1 MSEQRASTVK
11 MVFLALV
18 GVALFSAVTSYVM
31 VTSKAEAKAC
41 HIEDGV
47 LGNFQTP
54 NEALAVPDTV
64 YFDGAG
70 AERRLTDLRG
80 RGIVLNFWATWCAPC
95 VREMPQLD
103 RLKELVAANGVDVL
117 AISEDRQGA
126 LVVKKF
132 YAANKLH
139 SLDILVDKGSKLIRS
154 LKGRGLPT
162 TVLFNKMGQEVGRV
176 TGIAEWD
183 SPEAVAFI
191 RRCLG
196 NSRSRL

>member
-1 MSEQRASTVK
+1 MSERRSSTGK
-11 MVFLALV
+11 MVVLAV
-18 GVALFSAVTSYVM
+18 IGVAMFSSVVSYVM
-31 VTSKAEAKAC
+31 VSSNVEAEAC
-41 HIEDGV
+41 QIEDGV
-47 LGNFQTP
+47 LGSFQTP
-54 NEALAVPDTV
+54 NEPVAAPDTV

-95 VREMPQLD
+95 VREIPQLD
-103 RLKELVAANGVDVL
+103 RLKGLVSGNGVDVL
-117 AISEDRQGA
+117 AISVDRQGA
-126 LVVKKF
+126 SVVKKF
-132 YAANKLH
+132 YATNKLH
-139 SLDILVDKGSKLIRS
+139 DLDILVDRGSKLIRS

-162 TVLFNKMGQEVGRV
+162 TVLFNKKGQEVGRV

-196 NSRSRL
+196 S

>member
-1 MSEQRASTVK
+1 MSEQHASTGK
-11 MVFLALV
+11 MVVLAAIGLAFCS
-18 GVALFSAVTSYVM
+18 ALASYVM
-31 VTSKAEAKAC
+31 VASEAEAKAC
-41 HIEDGV
+41 DIEEGV

-54 NEALAVPDTV
+54 DEARAAPTTA

-70 AERRLTDLRG
+70 VERRLTDLRG

-139 SLDILVDKGSKLIRS
+139 SLDILVDKGSKLIQS

>member
-11 MVFLALV
+11 MVFLAV
-18 GVALFSAVTSYVM
+18 IGVALFSAVASYVM
-31 VTSKAEAKAC
+31 VTSKAEARAC
-41 HIEDGV
+41 QIEDGV
-47 LGNFQTP
+47 LGSFQTP

-103 RLKELVAANGVDVL
+103 RLKGLVSGNGVDVL
-117 AISEDRQGA
+117 AISVDRQGA
-126 LVVKKF
+126 SVVKKF
-132 YAANKLH
+132 YATNKLH
-139 SLDILVDKGSKLIRS
+139 DLDILVDRGSKLIRS

-162 TVLFNKMGQEVGRV
+162 TVLFNKKGQEVGRV

-183 SPEAVAFI
+183 SLESVAFI

-196 NSRSRL
+196 S

>member
-1 MSEQRASTVK
+1 MQNVAQDKPISIYIPYTFLVAALLS
-11 MVFLALV
+11 VFVVSLNKVELKP
-18 GVALFSAVTSYVM
+18 FETEYP
-31 VTSKAEAKAC
+31 AEAFISPGFELPTLAGGKAKLS
-41 HIEDGV
+41 D
-47 LGNFQTP
+47 
-54 NEALAVPDTV
+54 
-64 YFDGAG
+64 Y
-70 AERRLTDLRG
+70 RG
-80 RGIVLNFWATWCAPC
+80 KVVFINFWATWCAPC

-139 SLDILVDKGSKLIRS
+139 GLDILVDKGSKLIQS

-162 TVLFNKMGQEVGRV
+162 TVLFNKMSQEVGRV

-196 NSRSRL
+196 N

>member
-11 MVFLALV
+11 MVVLAV
-18 GVALFSAVTSYVM
+18 IGVALFSAVAYYVM
-31 VTSKAEAKAC
+31 VPFKAEAKAC
-41 HIEDGV
+41 QIEDGV
-47 LGNFQTP
+47 LGSFQTP
-54 NEALAVPDTV
+54 IEALAAPDIA

-132 YAANKLH
+132 YATNKLH
-139 SLDILVDKGSKLIRS
+139 GLDILVDKGGKLIRS

-196 NSRSRL
+196 N

>member
-95 VREMPQLD
+95 VRET
-103 RLKELVAANGVDVL
+103 
-117 AISEDRQGA
+117 EDS
-126 LVVKKF
+126 V
-132 YAANKLH
+132 
-139 SLDILVDKGSKLIRS
+139 GS
-154 LKGRGLPT
+154 
-162 TVLFNKMGQEVGRV
+162 
-176 TGIAEWD
+176 A
-183 SPEAVAFI
+183 
-191 RRCLG
+191 
-196 NSRSRL
+196 